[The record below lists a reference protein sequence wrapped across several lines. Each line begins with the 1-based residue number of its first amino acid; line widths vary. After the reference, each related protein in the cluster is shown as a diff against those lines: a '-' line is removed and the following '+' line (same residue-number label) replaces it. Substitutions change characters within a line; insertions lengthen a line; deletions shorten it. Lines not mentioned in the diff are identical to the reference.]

1 VTAVAAAS
9 QPLCPSVARPF
20 VPWNN
25 HAAKRFF
32 LKMEKASERRHH
44 TSHPH
49 LRRWMREIL
58 LATLL
63 TVAAATV
70 ITVALW
76 RGDGA
81 NQGVVPLARKQ

>member
-1 VTAVAAAS
+1 
-9 QPLCPSVARPF
+9 
-20 VPWNN
+20 
-25 HAAKRFF
+25 
-32 LKMEKASERRHH
+32 MEKASERRHH
-44 TSHPH
+44 TSHPN
-49 LRRWMREIL
+49 LRRWMREIV
-58 LATLL
+58 LAILL

>member
-1 VTAVAAAS
+1 
-9 QPLCPSVARPF
+9 
-20 VPWNN
+20 
-25 HAAKRFF
+25 
-32 LKMEKASERRHH
+32 MEKASERRQQ
-44 TSHPH
+44 TTQPN
-49 LRRWMREIL
+49 LRRWMREII
-58 LATLL
+58 LAILL

>member
-1 VTAVAAAS
+1 
-9 QPLCPSVARPF
+9 
-20 VPWNN
+20 
-25 HAAKRFF
+25 
-32 LKMEKASERRHH
+32 MEKASERRQQ
-44 TSHPH
+44 TLRPN
-49 LRRWMREIL
+49 LRRWMREII
-58 LATLL
+58 LAVLL